1 MLECHCMEELKKI
14 AIKDIQTNPFQPRKH
29 FDQEKLL
36 ELAQSIRENGIIQ
49 PIIVRKSSLI
59 GYELLAG
66 ERRLR
71 ASQLA
76 GLKEIPALVKEL
88 SDDQLMLQAIIE
100 NLQRSDL
107 NPIEEAASYQK
118 LIEKGLT
125 HDEIAQIMGKSRPY
139 ISNLLRLLSLSNRT
153 ITAIETGEIS
163 QGHAR
168 LLIGLPES
176 KQVYWIE
183 RIQQEQL
190 SVRWL
195 ENALK
200 KKKKQAPPKT
210 NLFLKEQETELQKLL
225 GTMVTIRQQKS
236 GQGKLSLSFDSN
248 EEFERIINT
257 LKKLCD

>member
-76 GLKEIPALVKEL
+76 GLEEIPALVKEL

-107 NPIEEAASYQK
+107 NPIEEPASYQK
-118 LIEKGLT
+118 LLCIHPLE
-125 HDEIAQIMGKSRPY
+125 
-139 ISNLLRLLSLSNRT
+139 LLDN
-153 ITAIETGEIS
+153 
-163 QGHAR
+163 
-168 LLIGLPES
+168 
-176 KQVYWIE
+176 
-183 RIQQEQL
+183 
-190 SVRWL
+190 
-195 ENALK
+195 
-200 KKKKQAPPKT
+200 
-210 NLFLKEQETELQKLL
+210 
-225 GTMVTIRQQKS
+225 
-236 GQGKLSLSFDSN
+236 D
-248 EEFERIINT
+248 
-257 LKKLCD
+257 D